1 MGDEPVQVKDEP
13 EEVHEGQIQAQREQQ
28 SSRSQVPELNLETE
42 SLMPKSQE
50 AEEAPKVEVSSE
62 EPPKESSE
70 TAAAL
75 EAPKTPTAN
84 EMQLSAPDINIIPST
99 PLATSPNVVLQQ
111 EEEEE
116 EKNEEEEKRK
126 RRKRRKSL
134 RRKR

>member
-1 MGDEPVQVKDEP
+1 MNGVHVK
-13 EEVHEGQIQAQREQQ
+13 
-28 SSRSQVPELNLETE
+28 L
-42 SLMPKSQE
+42 
-50 AEEAPKVEVSSE
+50 KVELFVKFDFVVLNRF
-62 EPPKESSE
+62 PFFFSSE

-116 EKNEEEEKRK
+116 KNEEEEKEKEEEKKVRACG
-126 RRKRRKSL
+126 SYL
-134 RRKR
+134 LPLWPSHFSQIF